1 MLQWGNHYK
10 GRRTVTDKTK
20 ETLSALIDGEASEIE
35 VHRLLRQLAVDDSL
49 RPSWINYL
57 QVRTVVRGEKVIDTE
72 RHLDLYRRISA
83 AIVDEEDYAL
93 SPGGPSVPLRRLYKP
108 AAALAVAA
116 SLVVAVFVGMNLTTA
131 PGTGDEIAVSRP
143 EATPIE
149 SQAAGLIE
157 PESPQLELKE
167 LDEEKQRQLRAYL
180 NLHDRMARMNPNA
193 RTVIYEESDNN

>member
-1 MLQWGNHYK
+1 
-10 GRRTVTDKTK
+10 VTDKTK

-35 VHRLLRQLAVDDSL
+35 VHRLLRQLAADDSL

-57 QVRTVVRGEKVIDTE
+57 QVRAVVRGEKVIDTG

-93 SPGGPSVPLRRLYKP
+93 APADPSIPMRRFYKP

-116 SLVVAVFVGMNLTTA
+116 SLVVAVFVGMNLA
-131 PGTGDEIAVSRP
+131 PGTGDEVAVSRP
-143 EATPIE
+143 EAATIE
-149 SQAAGLIE
+149 PVPAIE
-157 PESPQLELKE
+157 PESSQLELKE

-193 RTVIYEESDNN
+193 RTVIYEKPGDN